1 MGSSLPVITARTVL
15 TFPQIT
21 YTCIENNIIMAAEEK
36 VLNALRRVNDP
47 DIKKDLVT
55 LNMIRDVQ
63 VQDNTISFTV
73 VLTTP
78 ACPLK
83 ELIRKNCVQAIQED
97 FGPDV
102 TVNIEMT
109 ADVTSV
115 RNSQLPVLPNVK
127 NIICVASGKGGVGK
141 STVAVN
147 LALALAQS
155 GAQVGIIDADI
166 HGPSIPMMLGVRGV
180 RPEVRKIKEK
190 HYIVPLEAQGIK
202 ILSIGLLIDEKQA
215 VVWRGPMVT
224 SALKQFVTDCLWGK
238 LDYMIVDM
246 PPGTGDVHLTIAS
259 TVQVTGVVLVS
270 TPQEVALADAQKA
283 LSMFRLDT
291 MNVPILG
298 IVENMAWFSPA
309 ELPENKYYLFGFEGA
324 KRMAESYELPLLA
337 QIPLI
342 QGIREGGDTG
352 QPAALS
358 DNPAMA
364 SYWQELAAQVARQV
378 AIRNEQKKQLTT
390 ENSPS

>member
-1 MGSSLPVITARTVL
+1 MGSSLPVIPTRTVL
-15 TFPQIT
+15 TFHQIT

-97 FGPDV
+97 FGPEV

-352 QPAALS
+352 QPVALS

-364 SYWQELAAQVARQV
+364 AYWQELAAQVARQV